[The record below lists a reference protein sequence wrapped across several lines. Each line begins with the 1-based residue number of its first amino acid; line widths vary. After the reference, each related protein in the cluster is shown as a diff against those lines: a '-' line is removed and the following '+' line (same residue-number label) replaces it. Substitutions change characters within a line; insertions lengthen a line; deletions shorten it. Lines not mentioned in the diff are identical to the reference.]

1 MLYERILICG
11 SRDWSNIDI
20 IKCRLDKFDSNS
32 TVIHGDCRGADKI
45 AGGLAKSMGM
55 KIEVYVAD
63 WKIYGKS
70 AGPSRNQ
77 KMLDD
82 GKPTIVIAFHND
94 IDNSKG
100 TADMIARAK
109 KLGIPTEIL
118 TEDSMYSGNS
128 SDENC

>member
-1 MLYERILICG
+1 MKQF
-11 SRDWSNIDI
+11 SSNY
-20 IKCRLDKFDSNS
+20 F
-32 TVIHGDCRGADKI
+32 A
-45 AGGLAKSMGM
+45 
-55 KIEVYVAD
+55 EVYVAD

-70 AGPSRNQ
+70 AGPRRNQ